1 MSSVDGCVT
10 CHRFVTHALI
20 AWQISEVVDVE
31 RMKGFEDAVM
41 RVVNKHIQLGSCEN
55 NG

>member
-20 AWQISEVVDVE
+20 AWQISEMVDVE
-31 RMKGFEDAVM
+31 RLKGIAEAVV
-41 RVVNKHIQLGSCEN
+41 RIESRLIQLGSCEN